1 MKLIN
6 RGAESAKNDTQEI
19 VESLQAERSAMLG
32 QVRDLQLAVRLLLQA
47 EAQRLAQK
55 GRDDS
60 RVATLALQ
68 QTTLRDRIA
77 VLDTELEVAAIRTP
91 TVTKTGT
98 LIHGRIADD
107 AHRAAGK
114 LTVELLHADG
124 RGVEGVPPVQT
135 DGAGYYAFVL
145 DPNAT
150 ANLPAG
156 EKLSVAVRS
165 GDNTVVPGATAGFAF
180 TRGSVAV
187 KDVALTDAELQRLK
201 LRVDVAAAGVAA
213 GVASGAIHKDVA
225 APARAVA
232 KKAARTRS
240 SPAPKGKRKG

>member
-47 EAQRLAQK
+47 ETQRLAQK
-55 GRDDS
+55 GRDDP
-60 RVATLALQ
+60 RVAALALQ

-91 TVTKTGT
+91 TVTRTDT

-135 DGAGYYAFVL
+135 DAAGYYAFVL

-165 GDNTVVPGATAGFAF
+165 GENTVVPGATAGFAF

-201 LRVDVAAAGVAA
+201 LRGDRARGSNAGVQGTPAA
-213 GVASGAIHKDVA
+213 TGAGAASPSPPQAEGKLKPA
-225 APARAVA
+225 APSRSR
-232 KKAARTRS
+232 KKA
-240 SPAPKGKRKG
+240 